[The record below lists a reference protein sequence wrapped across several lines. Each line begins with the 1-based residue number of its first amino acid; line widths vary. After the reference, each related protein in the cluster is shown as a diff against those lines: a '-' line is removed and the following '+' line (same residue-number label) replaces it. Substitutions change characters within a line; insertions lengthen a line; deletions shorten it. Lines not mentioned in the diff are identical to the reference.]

1 MLPRRT
7 AAASGARRWAW
18 LRKRPAAPVLQR
30 FWCTLRSSGRLL
42 QSITTVRPTLGCS
55 YCPQAL
61 LSAKSRT
68 NHGPLLVPLRA
79 SLRMY
84 ACVGLKSRIEKA
96 TTTSRRLFYPP
107 EITVTG
113 DACFGEA
120 SLAVKY
126 TARSYLWHVKA
137 IAALVS
143 QRSANVRESR
153 SSRAAPQR
161 EHYGP
166 AMEGLLPSAAKASL

>member
-1 MLPRRT
+1 M
-7 AAASGARRWAW
+7 
-18 LRKRPAAPVLQR
+18 QR
-30 FWCTLRSSGRLL
+30 FACALRSSTRLL
-42 QSITTVRPTLGCS
+42 RSITTVGATVSSS

-79 SLRMY
+79 SLRTLY

-126 TARSYLWHVKA
+126 TARSYLWHVYA
-137 IAALVS
+137 VAALIS
-143 QRSANVRESR
+143 QRSANVRGSR

-161 EHYGP
+161 AHYGTP
-166 AMEGLLPSAAKASL
+166 LEGLLPSAAKASL